1 MDTSVIIVNYCT
13 AGLVAAAVESV
24 VRLTQGVSYEV
35 LIVDNAS
42 PDGSGAELQTRYAAD
57 EKVKVIQS
65 EVNLGFGGANN
76 LGFSQSQG
84 RNVLMLNPDTVLLN
98 DAVSLMSL
106 YLDDNEDVGLC
117 GGNLF
122 TSQGQPASSF
132 KRLFPSVGAELSSLL
147 CHLPEK
153 LRYGRNV
160 TFNHTRHALDV
171 AFIVGAD
178 LMIRRS
184 LAEELGLF
192 DTAFFMYY
200 EETDLCRRVKDMGY
214 AVRSVPG
221 ARICHLEGKSIS
233 NLERKAEM
241 NFNSRSIYMKKHH
254 GSAYVALCDFIFR
267 MSVGLRLFVLTLSG
281 GNKAYWGTMKKM
293 FDKR

>member
-24 VRLTQGVSYEV
+24 VHLTQGVSYEV